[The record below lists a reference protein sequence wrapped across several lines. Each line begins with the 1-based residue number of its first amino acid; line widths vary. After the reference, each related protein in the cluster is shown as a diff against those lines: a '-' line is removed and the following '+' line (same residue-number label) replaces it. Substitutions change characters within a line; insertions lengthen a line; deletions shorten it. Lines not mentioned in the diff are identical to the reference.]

1 MQSYSI
7 PSILNESIYFDYAP
21 PPTLAGHINRYPFR
35 IVISSSNDDDHY
47 VFLDSKYS
55 RSYHPQDIL
64 NKWSF
69 LRSEFRFLDLS
80 GNKISAIK
88 TIDTPLYLDKNGLV
102 STVTGNFIGV
112 SGYAEFYFVDD
123 WYNFDLAMDNGP
135 YTCIV
140 ATLQTSAINYYDPN
154 LNYIGASKESNSF
167 AVAIQPHIFHY
178 RPPEYIKISENG
190 IRDFINPRW
199 IAATQPIV
207 YTLNWNSKYDYYI
220 PSGNQITPIN
230 THSNFCKTHPFSESD
245 NTIAINTDIVLLSG
259 THFIKT
265 TAVSAI
271 FLNDLNIYYNDENGY
286 LTTGYNKNHF
296 DFYMKTTLGCAITAS
311 TSLSTPNLFGN
322 DYSPKLWI
330 SNPNAG
336 CVSIVEYNS
345 QYSFLE
351 DSRNLLKAQIY
362 NFDVPVI
369 NQDFLAGTYATSGHH
384 DINSIAVLPFPEFN
398 AWACDGDLNYLY
410 KFATNGQILC
420 AIDIYSVTG
429 LPKTTSR
436 QYETLPYPSPASIS
450 LDGNKNIWMTLY
462 DTTSVLKFDA
472 EGNYLN
478 TIDTNLFI
486 NYQDPPNIDLN
497 WYKDNF
503 DYPNTITENLIQPTF
518 IETDIDNNI
527 WVSYSNYASGILI
540 KFDTDGNLLNTITYD
555 PESCPQDIIV
565 DSENNV
571 WIALSNTIWDT
582 DGYIEKRNTD
592 GILLSSFGPIKGV
605 NNLALDINQN
615 LWYTFGY
622 NEIGYLNNQ
631 NARNVTF
638 SLSSYTDASLGVDSY
653 LTTPSKNTS
662 ETAIEGIACDLKGN
676 IYVINSIE
684 NQIYVFD
691 SKIVDFSEKFYINP
705 QGFTFYTN
713 GEYTRT
719 LKEYNQWQKSAQAYG
734 DWTGFKWLNKYV
746 YRANYNSSTLFLNL
760 SGVSRTLDVF
770 QSNSSSL
777 QQSQSLLVT
786 NYNRLIETNYGLDI
800 TVDNVLSPVPLYLD
814 NKIDLF
820 KINENFDFAAQIK
833 SFSFIPSL
841 YESEVLLNSFIPSI
855 FGTYPFSHF
864 DLGIFPYEKISNF
877 IKNTKDID
885 TANIN
890 HVYDMSDILD
900 ENTNDYRINYPSNTK
915 RIMDL
920 VSINQSRLW
929 GSSAMNQNNFI
940 NQSNEGVLNK
950 GKLLTINYQVS
961 AGTPVVLKTKSLN
974 KYELIQ
980 TGPLFQLPPD
990 KITISLDNFRNII
1003 LDNTNTPKTSPSGN
1017 ITDSSYQIAS
1027 QKILYFKPQIQQ
1039 QIVDYADYYFPAALD
1054 KNGANLLKCK
1064 RDIGLMIDALA
1075 NDLSSGVVS
1084 RTIQYALAYWEGS
1097 TSRLPENLIP
1107 NQIQNTTD
1115 TIAELRNYIEN
1126 LCQTNIQDFSQ
1137 TQYDEIKNSLQN
1149 FINIILDQN
1158 NVPVTTPSGIVSDD
1172 SYANA
1177 SNAIL
1182 QFKSQLQQQIVDY
1195 VYYQYPTTLSN
1206 STLSAK
1212 CYRDTGYIIDA
1223 IAADIANN
1231 ANHRSI
1237 EVGNI
1242 YFKGTLMGLP
1252 NYDSSVPTLP
1262 SDQILVTID
1271 AISMLK
1277 NYINGTNIPTGI
1289 PSFTYTG
1296 ILSSGNL
1303 INRQTD
1309 LSNRVDDVVY
1319 PLQNNGQLNSY
1330 VPAGSPTQQDIE
1342 TSQFLIQNRAAIQNY
1357 MSAYVVQSGYLQ
1369 DDPLFPTLS
1378 AKCYRDVG
1386 FILDAI
1392 AADIA
1397 NNANH
1402 RSIDVSYIYF
1412 NGTLGTQLTY
1422 PDSSI
1427 PSLPSDQITAT
1438 IAAISA
1444 INFYITGKGI
1454 PEYPTPFTTTG
1465 VLSGDDMVNRAQ
1477 DVTYRL
1483 KDIIYTLEN
1492 NGQTKVYLP
1501 QGNPLKNDIQLGQ
1514 ELLTRKEEIQNAV
1527 ADYVKVKQYLTKIYP
1542 DPVLTAKCNRDV
1554 GLMLDAVISDIRT
1567 GVVARSIEYALAYWE
1582 GSTSRLPETAIPNQ
1596 KQKTID
1602 TINYLK
1608 KTIINVLQKN
1618 SYNLSSIQ
1626 KSKISNILE
1635 NFNKIILS
1643 INNVPRTTPGG
1654 AINSDAYKNASAN
1667 ILKYKSNLQDQI
1679 VNFVKY
1685 NFPSVLTNTA
1695 LSLKCY
1701 RDTGYIIDA
1710 IAADI
1715 ANNTNHRSIE
1725 VGNLYFKGTL
1735 TKAPNYNS
1743 SVPTLPSDEVAPT
1756 IAAIQALGYYITGK
1770 DIPKNVPTFTL
1781 TGILSSTKM
1790 GSDRNQDVLNRIDDI
1805 IFPLQNQG
1813 ALKPYIPNG
1822 YPKTED
1828 RLLADAIDL
1837 NRDIIRQT
1845 VAQYVYDNDY
1855 LVTQYSV
1862 SPDASGAL
1870 SAKCKRDVGY
1880 MVDAVANDLITGVNS
1895 RTIQYALAYWQGST
1909 SRLPQNILPDQIK
1922 NTIDTI
1928 NFLNN
1933 YLIKLDPRLLSYV
1946 GNNIKIMQYPLEELV
1961 IFLKL
1966 NQSTGSAWN
1975 DFYEF
1980 YEFIP
1985 GNDQKQIDGIIDWQ
1999 NDLTTLNKN
2008 LSSYLQWVGNE
2019 QMIDRILSYDI
2030 YHGLG
2035 LL

>member
-21 PPTLAGHINRYPFR
+21 PPTLAGHFNRHPFR
-35 IVISSSNDDDHY
+35 VIISSSNDDDHY
-47 VFLDSKYS
+47 IFLDAKNS
-55 RSYHPQDIL
+55 RSYHTQDNL

-80 GNKISAIK
+80 GNRISAIK

-123 WYNFDLAMDNGP
+123 WYNFDLAIKDNP
-135 YTCIV
+135 YSCIV

-167 AVAIQPHIFHY
+167 AVAIQPHIFQY

-190 IRDFINPRW
+190 VRDFINPRW
-199 IAATQPIV
+199 IAVTQPIV
-207 YTLNWNSKYDYYI
+207 YTLNWNKNYDYFI
-220 PSGNQITPIN
+220 PQGNQITPIN
-230 THSNFCKTHPFSESD
+230 IASNFCKTHPFSENDS
-245 NTIAINTDIVLLSG
+245 TITINTDIVLLSG
-259 THFIKT
+259 TQFVKT

-271 FLNDLNIYYNDENGY
+271 FLDNLNIYYNDDNGY

-296 DFYMKTTLGCAITAS
+296 DFYMKTTLGCAVTAS
-311 TSLSTPNLFGN
+311 TTLSTPNLFGN
-322 DYSPKLWI
+322 DYCPKFWI

-336 CVSIVEYNS
+336 CMSIVEYNS
-345 QYSFLE
+345 IDAFEE
-351 DSRNLLKAQIY
+351 DPRNLLKAQIY

-369 NQDFLAGTYATSGHH
+369 TQNYLAGTYATSGHH

-420 AIDIYSVTG
+420 AIDIIAVTG
-429 LPKTTSR
+429 TVNTTTD
-436 QYETLPYPSPASIS
+436 QYGVINYPSPASIS
-450 LDGNKNIWMTLY
+450 LDGDKNIWMTLY

-472 EGNYLN
+472 EGTYLSA
-478 TIDTNLFI
+478 IDTNLFI
-486 NYQDPPNIDLN
+486 NYQNPPNIDLN
-497 WYKDNF
+497 WYHDNF

-518 IETDIDNNI
+518 VEADVNNNV

-540 KFDTDGNLLNTITYD
+540 KFDTNGNLLNNISYQ
-555 PESCPQDIIV
+555 PKSCPQDLIV
-565 DSENNV
+565 DNENNV
-571 WIALSNTIWDT
+571 WISLSNTIWNT
-582 DGYIEKRNTD
+582 DGYIEKRNTN
-592 GILLSSFGPIKGV
+592 GVLLSSFGPIKGV

-622 NEIGYLNNQ
+622 NQIGNLNSKT
-631 NARNVTF
+631 ARTVTF
-638 SLSSYTDASLGVDSY
+638 SLSSYTDSSKGVDKY
-653 LTTPSKNTS
+653 LTEPSKNTS

-676 IYVINSIE
+676 VYVINSIE
-684 NQIYVFD
+684 NQIYIFD
-691 SKIVDFSEKFYINP
+691 SDNLSFKDKFYINP
-705 QGFTFYTN
+705 QGFTFFTN
-713 GEYTRT
+713 GEYSKTI
-719 LKEYNQWQKSAQAYG
+719 KEYNQWQKSAQAYG
-734 DWTGFKWLNKYV
+734 DWTGFKWFNKYV
-746 YRANYNSSTLFLNL
+746 YNQNYGNSHVLNL

-777 QQSQSLLVT
+777 QKSESLLIT
-786 NYNRLIETNYGLDI
+786 NYNRLIRTNYNLEILVD
-800 TVDNVLSPVPLYLD
+800 TVQSPAPLYLD

-820 KINENFDFAAQIK
+820 KINENYDFAAQIK
-833 SFSFIPSL
+833 SFCFTPAL
-841 YESEVLLNSFIPSI
+841 YESETLLNLFLPSI

-864 DLGIFPYEKISNF
+864 DLGVFIYEKISNF

-900 ENTNDYRINYPSNTK
+900 ENTNDYRVNYPNNTK

-940 NQSNEGVLNK
+940 NQSSEGILNK
-950 GKLLTINYQVS
+950 GSLLTLNYEVS
-961 AGTPVVLKTKSLN
+961 AGTPVVLKTKSLK

-980 TGPLFQLPPD
+980 TGPLYQLPPD

-1003 LDNTNTPKTSPSGN
+1003 LDNSNVPPTLPRGN
-1017 ITDSSYQIAS
+1017 VTDSSYEIAS
-1027 QKILYFKPQIQQ
+1027 QKILYFKPQLQQ

-1064 RDIGLMIDALA
+1064 RDIGLMVDALA
-1075 NDLSSGVVS
+1075 NDLATGVVS

-1097 TSRLPENLIP
+1097 TSRLPEDLIP
-1107 NQIQNTTD
+1107 NQKQNTVD
-1115 TIAELRNYIEN
+1115 TINELTNYIES
-1126 LCQTNIQDFSQ
+1126 LCQSNIDDFSQ
-1137 TQYDEIKNSLQN
+1137 SQFDEIKNSLQN
-1149 FINIILDQN
+1149 FIDIILDQN
-1158 NVPVTTPSGIVSDD
+1158 NVPVTTPSGNIVDD
-1172 SYANA
+1172 SYVNA

-1182 QFKSQLQQQIVDY
+1182 QFKSQLQQQIVEY
-1195 VYYQYPTTLSN
+1195 AKNKYPTTLSN
-1206 STLSAK
+1206 NALSAK
-1212 CYRDTGYIIDA
+1212 CYRDTGYIVEA

-1237 EVGNI
+1237 DVGNI

-1252 NYDSSVPTLP
+1252 NYDSTIPTLP
-1262 SDQILVTID
+1262 SNQVLATID

-1277 NYINGTNIPTGI
+1277 NYINGTNIPTNV
-1289 PSFTYTG
+1289 PSFTDTG

-1309 LSNRVDDVVY
+1309 LSNRVDNVVY
-1319 PLQNNGQLNSY
+1319 PLINNGQLNNYSP
-1330 VPAGSPTQQDIE
+1330 VGSPTQKDIE
-1342 TSQFLIQNRAAIQNY
+1342 TSQFLLQNRSLIQNH
-1357 MSAYVVQSGYLQ
+1357 MSSYVVEMGYLQ

-1397 NNANH
+1397 NNTNH
-1402 RSIDVSYIYF
+1402 RSIDVSYVYF
-1412 NGTLGTQLTY
+1412 NGTLGSQLTY

-1427 PSLPSDQITAT
+1427 PSLPTDQITAT

-1444 INFYITGKGI
+1444 INFYITGNGI
-1454 PEYPTPFTTTG
+1454 PEFPTSFTTTG
-1465 VLSGDDMVNRAQ
+1465 VLSGQDMANRAI
-1477 DVTYRL
+1477 DATFRI

-1492 NGQTKVYLP
+1492 NGNTKAYLP
-1501 QGNPLKNDIQLGQ
+1501 QGNPSQNDINLGR
-1514 ELLTRKEEIQNAV
+1514 ELLLRKQEIQDAT
-1527 ADYVKVKQYLTKIYP
+1527 ADYVKKKQYLTKIYP

-1554 GLMLDAVISDIRT
+1554 GLMLDALINDIKT

-1582 GSTSRLPETAIPNQ
+1582 GSTSRLPENLIANQ

-1602 TINYLK
+1602 TINFLK
-1608 KTIINVLQKN
+1608 KTVINVLQKN
-1618 SYNLSSIQ
+1618 SYSLSLNQ
-1626 KSKISNILE
+1626 KNKISDILE

-1643 INNVPRTTPGG
+1643 INNVPRTTPNGS
-1654 AINSDAYKNASAN
+1654 IKSDSYKNASQN
-1667 ILKYKSNLQDQI
+1667 ILNNKTNLQNQI

-1685 NFPSVLTNTA
+1685 NFPYVLSNTI
-1695 LSLKCY
+1695 LSTKCY

-1710 IAADI
+1710 IVADI

-1725 VGNLYFKGTL
+1725 VGNLYFKGTML
-1735 TKAPNYNS
+1735 KAPNYGS
-1743 SVPTLPSDEVAPT
+1743 SVPTLPANEVAPT
-1756 IAAIQALGYYITGK
+1756 IAAIQALGYYITGNG
-1770 DIPKNVPTFTL
+1770 IPDFIPSFTT
-1781 TGILSSTKM
+1781 TGILSSLKM
-1790 GSDRNQDVLNRIDDI
+1790 GSDRNQDVWDRIDDMI
-1805 IFPLQNQG
+1805 YPLQNEG
-1813 ALKPYIPNG
+1813 ALKAYIPHG
-1822 YPKTED
+1822 YPKID
-1828 RLLADAIDL
+1828 DKKLANAIES
-1837 NRDIIRQT
+1837 NRSIIQQK
-1845 VAQYVYDNDY
+1845 VAEYVFDNNY

-1870 SAKCKRDVGY
+1870 SGKCKRDVGY
-1880 MVDAVANDLITGVNS
+1880 MVDAVANDLITGVTS

-1909 SRLPQNILPDQIK
+1909 SRLPEDILPDQIK

-1928 NFLNN
+1928 NFLNG
-1933 YLIKLDPRLLSYV
+1933 YLVKINPRLLTYV
-1946 GNNIKIMQYPLEELV
+1946 GDNIKLMQYPLEELV

-1966 NQSTGSAWN
+1966 NKLTGSAWN

-1985 GNDQKQIDGIIDWQ
+1985 GNSQKQVDGIIDWQ

-2030 YHGLG
+2030 YQGLG